1 MRTRTSYADNI
12 IDWELLLQAYSDNVD
27 VMLPAQP
34 VQVLLAQTLEAVRAL
49 KALQDS
55 RAAQRQQTTQE
66 LLERIVIGRE
76 QARRLRGLA
85 KGLIGTQ
92 SERLVQFQ
100 VAPLRRR
107 RSRPTLRKPDPVPP
121 VELVET
127 VPPLAD

>member
-1 MRTRTSYADNI
+1 MRERASYADNVL
-12 IDWELLLQAYSDNVD
+12 DWELLLQAYSDNVD

-34 VQVLLAQTLEAVRAL
+34 VQVLLAQSLDAVRDL

-55 RAAQRQQTTQE
+55 RSAQRQQTTQE
-66 LLERIVIGRE
+66 LMERIQIGRE

-92 SERLVQFQ
+92 NERLVQFQ

-107 RSRPTLRKPDPVPP
+107 SRPTLRKPDPAPP
-121 VELVET
+121 VELAEA